1 MKNQQLTALVTEL
14 KKVSRDN
21 KVKIWDRIASE
32 LERPSRLNREVN
44 LTRLNRYCKAND
56 TVVVPGKVLSMG
68 ILDKK
73 ITIAA
78 LKFSGTALDKINA
91 SGSKAITIHDLASKN
106 PKGSKVKIIG

>member
-32 LERPSRLNREVN
+32 LERPARLNREVN
-44 LTRLNRYCKAND
+44 LTRLNRYCKTND

-78 LKFSGTALDKINA
+78 LRFSSTALDKINA
-91 SGSKAITIHDLASKN
+91 SGSKAITIHDLVSKN

>member
-14 KKVSRDN
+14 KKVSREN
-21 KVKIWDRIASE
+21 KVKIWDRVASD
-32 LERPSRLNREVN
+32 LNKPTRLLREVN

-78 LKFSGTALDKINA
+78 YKFSSSAIEKIEE
-91 SGSKAITIHDLASKN
+91 SGSKAISIYDLIIKN
-106 PKGSKVKIIG
+106 PKGSKVRIMG